1 MCIDTIKL
9 DFDKFKEQT
18 KKDQRGNE
26 HTLQLCV
33 KESDF
38 QEAIDELRLQISKEN
53 ALPAGADKV
62 DISELGALEKKLM
75 KQISGLQ
82 TRLDS

>member
-1 MCIDTIKL
+1 MCIDTLKL

-38 QEAIDELRLQISKEN
+38 
-53 ALPAGADKV
+53 
-62 DISELGALEKKLM
+62 
-75 KQISGLQ
+75 
-82 TRLDS
+82 

>member
-1 MCIDTIKL
+1 MCIDTLKL

-33 KESDF
+33 KEIDF